1 MRLFEVKGL
10 TLETVNLAVFH
21 ILKLSLELE
30 EKPQRGQQAG
40 VNFIYT
46 TNSSLDGLAQSK
58 CSANLCW

>member
-10 TLETVNLAVFH
+10 TLETVSLAVFH
-21 ILKLSLELE
+21 ILKLSPELE
-30 EKPQRGQQAG
+30 EKPQRGQQAE

-46 TNSSLDGLAQSK
+46 PNSSLDGLAQSK